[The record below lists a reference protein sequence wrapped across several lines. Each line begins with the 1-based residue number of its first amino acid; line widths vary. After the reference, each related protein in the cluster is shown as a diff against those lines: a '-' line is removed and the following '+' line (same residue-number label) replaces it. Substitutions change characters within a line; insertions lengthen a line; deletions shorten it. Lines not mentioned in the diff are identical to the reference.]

1 MTAGSDIE
9 NGRANSLT
17 DMSSSSP
24 SRARSARRVES
35 ESAAKVR
42 SSAGCEYLTI
52 KLSIKP
58 PIRACQDVFAKHKL
72 LTGRG
77 DSWPLVG
84 VCVMDIGA
92 VVSAMVAARVAQMQ
106 LAVAAKIAKT
116 EADSGN
122 AVAKLVDA
130 ADQNAQQLS
139 AAVEGLGHAID
150 VSA

>member
-1 MTAGSDIE
+1 
-9 NGRANSLT
+9 
-17 DMSSSSP
+17 
-24 SRARSARRVES
+24 
-35 ESAAKVR
+35 
-42 SSAGCEYLTI
+42 
-52 KLSIKP
+52 
-58 PIRACQDVFAKHKL
+58 
-72 LTGRG
+72 
-77 DSWPLVG
+77 
-84 VCVMDIGA
+84 MDIGA

-139 AAVEGLGHAID
+139 AAAEGLGHAID